1 MASAMAGGKGAH
13 GGLEIMGCH
22 GQQQGALQPA
32 ADANQKA
39 MGRRLRGFNS
49 DGRAVPCQ
57 TAQIGFRFNRSAA
70 HGRGMGSM
78 GF

>member
-1 MASAMAGGKGAH
+1 MAAWKSWA
-13 GGLEIMGCH
+13 
-22 GQQQGALQPA
+22 
-32 ADANQKA
+32 A
-39 MGRRLRGFNS
+39 MGNS
-49 DGRAVPCQ
+49 RERSNPQLTQTKKQWGDASEASTVMAVPCQ